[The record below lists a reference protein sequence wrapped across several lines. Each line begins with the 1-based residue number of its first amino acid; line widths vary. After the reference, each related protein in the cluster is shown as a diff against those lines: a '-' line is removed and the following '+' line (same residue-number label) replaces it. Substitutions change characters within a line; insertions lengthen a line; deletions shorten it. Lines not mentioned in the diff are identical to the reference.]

1 MTFCAGPRVST
12 TVSGDGDKALG
23 SIIVPLHV
31 NCRDSSANAAMLE
44 KAMMSDATMLV
55 RDIDK
60 APYDLDSRL
69 YATRM
74 D

>member
-12 TVSGDGDKALG
+12 TVSGDGDMALG
-23 SIIVPLHV
+23 SIIVLLHV
-31 NCRDSSANAAMLE
+31 NCRASSANAAMLE

-60 APYDLDSRL
+60 APYNLDS
-69 YATRM
+69 
-74 D
+74 

>member
-1 MTFCAGPRVST
+1 M
-12 TVSGDGDKALG
+12 ALG

-31 NCRDSSANAAMLE
+31 NCRASSANAAMLE

-60 APYDLDSRL
+60 APYNLDSRP